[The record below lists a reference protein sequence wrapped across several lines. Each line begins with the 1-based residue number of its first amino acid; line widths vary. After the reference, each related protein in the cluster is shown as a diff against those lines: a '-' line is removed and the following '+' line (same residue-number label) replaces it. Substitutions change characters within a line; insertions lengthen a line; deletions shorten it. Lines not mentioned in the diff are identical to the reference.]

1 MPFFEMPE
9 FQIAPGDDLDTA
21 ELKLRSAFEEA
32 EIDFSGMAWVNSRLP
47 KTIADVCRFFWS
59 RVGKEMFFTVLSVGN
74 WQEQETL
81 SILNIVLG
89 LRLDPRQPG
98 RDFCLRYY
106 SLAEVPPELLMI
118 SGDTALSEFE
128 ARACLVARF
137 GEDLRPQDCQQL
149 AASGMYLARSLLGAE
164 VDLLAPEA
172 PSRLAEALCDRLDA
186 EKLPVE
192 EPLNLVILL
201 GCLFGE
207 MVRNRVK
214 LESSW
219 MALRQIE
226 LWPAVVFS
234 RKKATGSDSIVFSPM
249 DHLRGLVG
257 SRDRDALRRAIE
269 ELKTVCG

>member
-1 MPFFEMPE
+1 MPFFEIPE

-21 ELKLRSAFEEA
+21 ESKLRSAFQEA
-32 EIDFSGMAWVNSRLP
+32 GIDFSGMTWVNSRLP
-47 KTIADVCRFFWS
+47 KTIADDCRFFWS
-59 RVGKEMFFTVLSVGN
+59 RVGKEMVFSVLSVGS

-89 LRLDPRQPG
+89 LRLDPEQPG
-98 RDFCLRYY
+98 RDFCLQYY

-137 GEDLRPQDCQQL
+137 GEDLRPRDCRQM
-149 AASGMYLARSLLGAE
+149 AAAGMYLVRSLLGTE
-164 VDLLAPEA
+164 VDLLDPGS
-172 PSRLAEALCDRLDA
+172 PSRLAEALCDRLDE

-192 EPLNLVILL
+192 EPLNMVILL

-207 MVRNRVK
+207 MVRHQVK

-249 DHLRGLVG
+249 DHLRGLVS